1 MKLIDLIDIQPQ
13 NIKWLYDLNAKGLL
27 IVDDSFQRNY
37 VWNQKNQIQLIES
50 VIMGY
55 PIPEIYVW
63 NVGTDENTGD
73 TKYSIVDGQQRTGAI
88 FQFVANHY
96 KLTDSVL
103 NKETDCY
110 ERIRN
115 KFFKDLD
122 AEDKK
127 AIWAYI
133 FSIRLVRNNVARD
146 NIVKMFLRLN
156 SNNLTLNPQE
166 LRNAEFE
173 GEFMKVVSNL
183 SELEFWNNNKIFG
196 IADRR
201 RMHDISFI
209 STLLVFMKQGIQEDV
224 TQKNLNRIY
233 DLYNDLY
240 PDKENDIAKFNQ
252 LINEIDQIIEE
263 NEGRRKVLKRNVHFY
278 SLFTSLY
285 ELISDGTKLSSQQLN
300 NYRKFLDNYDNEEF
314 LKNYFPKIIS
324 EIYQY
329 KSLSKE
335 GTRDKN
341 NRLQRHNIVKSIINY
356 DDSND

>member
-13 NIKWLYDLNAKGLL
+13 NIKWLYDLNTKGLL

-73 TKYSIVDGQQRTGAI
+73 TKYSIVDGQQRTGAV

-96 KLTDSVL
+96 KLNDSVL
-103 NKETDCY
+103 NKENDCY

-115 KFFKDLD
+115 KFFKDL
-122 AEDKK
+122 EVNDKK
-127 AIWAYI
+127 AIWSYV

-173 GEFMKVVSNL
+173 GEFMKVVSML
-183 SELEFWNNNKIFG
+183 SEREYWNKNQIFG

-201 RMHDISFI
+201 RMRDISFI

-224 TQKNLNRIY
+224 TEKNLNKIY
-233 DLYNDLY
+233 DLYNSNY
-240 PDKENDIAKFNQ
+240 PDKDIDIKRFDELLNYVDIIIDNQENRQ
-252 LINEIDQIIEE
+252 
-263 NEGRRKVLKRNVHFY
+263 KVLKRSVHLY
-278 SLFTSLY
+278 SLFTALY
-285 ELISDGTKLSSQQLN
+285 ELTLDGYQLTN
-300 NYRKFLDNYDNEEF
+300 LQTENYKKFIDNYDSDESLMNIFSNIEDD
-314 LKNYFPKIIS
+314 LL
-324 EIYQY
+324 IY
-329 KSLSKE
+329 KGLSKE
-335 GTRDKN
+335 GTRAQS
-341 NRLQRHNIVKSIINY
+341 NRLKRHNIVKKILNY
-356 DDSND
+356 S